1 MQIAS
6 TVRRT
11 VDWARRTGE
20 RLRAFVL
27 RLLDTVPL
35 LRRTVDELVR
45 VEIIDRSMVIAAQ
58 ALLALVPLVV
68 VLGAFLP
75 DVTKTAL
82 ERLEDVT
89 GMAGVSS
96 QLADQVSTPT
106 SERVRT
112 QTGVV
117 GILVTV
123 LSATSFARAVM
134 RGYERI
140 WALPNIRGIRAR
152 RRALGWLLG
161 WLIAFEVL
169 SLVQAWLEPATG
181 AAGRGVVRIVFIS
194 LAWWWT
200 FRLLLS
206 QRISWQAL
214 LVPAVVT
221 GLGLTV
227 YTGATSVVMAPYVRS
242 TVAQFGTLGLV
253 LAVAAWLVGFAGVL
267 VGTAVIGRSLMQE
280 RWLASSVARLWLLAE
295 RLPTSVGVGR
305 HGGRG
310 FRRPGQQLD
319 HEEDERADGEEGD
332 GRRPG
337 GVVLEDVDED
347 DRPGH

>member
-1 MQIAS
+1 MPIA
-6 TVRRT
+6 TAVRRT
-11 VDWARRTGE
+11 VDW
-20 RLRAFVL
+20 LRAFALRVRAFAF

-45 VEIIDRSMVIAAQ
+45 VEVIDRSMVIAAQ

-75 DVTKTAL
+75 DVTQVAL

-89 GMAGVSS
+89 GLTGVSKD
-96 QLADQVSTPT
+96 LADQVSTST

-112 QTGVV
+112 QTGLVGLVV
-117 GILVTV
+117 VV

-134 RGYERI
+134 RGYERN
-140 WALPNIRGIRAR
+140 WALPNVRGIRAR

-161 WLIAFEVL
+161 WLAAFEVM
-169 SLVQAWLEPATG
+169 SLVQDWLEPQAGWAG
-181 AAGRGVVRIVFIS
+181 AGIVRVVFIS

-206 QRISWQAL
+206 RRVSWQAL
-214 LVPAVVT
+214 VVPALVT
-221 GLGLTV
+221 GVGLTA
-227 YTGATSVVMAPYVRS
+227 YTATTSVVMAPYVRS

-267 VGTAVIGRSLMQE
+267 VVTAVIGRALVE
-280 RWLASSVARLWLLAE
+280 DPWLVALAT
-295 RLPTSVGVGR
+295 RARSTAVGR
-305 HGGRG
+305 YGGRLVH
-310 FRRPGQQLD
+310 RPRQQLD
-319 HEEDERADGEEGD
+319 DEEHERTDGQ
-332 GRRPG
+332 
-337 GVVLEDVDED
+337 ED
-347 DRPGH
+347 DRRGSGRVIG